1 MTATDV
7 SRGQAPQ
14 HKPHF
19 DEVIEGEEVQQV
31 EGELQQVEEGDDH
44 PELEPGEVVL
54 RVGGAEGHQGEPGG
68 QQQQHQDP
76 GTALQQLHPQHCH
89 CHFTFLPSEHCSL
102 LVAVGL

>member
-1 MTATDV
+1 M
-7 SRGQAPQ
+7 
-14 HKPHF
+14 
-19 DEVIEGEEVQQV
+19 QQV

-89 CHFTFLPSEHCSL
+89 CLALHLPPFRTPQ
-102 LVAVGL
+102 LVGSGWFVVGCPGCTRL